1 MHNFSN
7 LFYFETTL
15 YMFQTVSP
23 SIVRSLRL
31 YIQHKVYVIQ
41 VLWLLAGKQPQKTPS
56 FCRLFITLEISFC
69 KIKIFPCAL
78 WYRVGFFFLG
88 GGGGGEEG
96 WKLGGLRAYKSN
108 SFISYYVSPS
118 LRALFV
124 EYEGE
129 LGARGGAVGWGT
141 ALQVGRSR
149 VLFPMAS
156 LEFFIDII
164 LPAALW
170 LSP

>member
-7 LFYFETTL
+7 LFYFGTTL
-15 YMFQTVSP
+15 YMFRTVFP
-23 SIVRSLRL
+23 SIIRSLRL
-31 YIQHKVYVIQ
+31 YIQHKVYNIQ
-41 VLWLLAGKQPQKTPS
+41 VLWLLASKQPQKTPS
-56 FCRLFITLEISFC
+56 VCRLFITLETSFC
-69 KIKIFPCAL
+69 KIKISPCAL
-78 WYRVGFFFLG
+78 WHRVGFLFFWG
-88 GGGGGEEG
+88 GRRGES
-96 WKLGGLRAYKSN
+96 LGGLRAYKSN

-129 LGARGGAVGWGT
+129 LGARCGAVVWGT

-149 VLFPMAS
+149 VRFPMAS